1 MFLMFLFIYKYHLKY
16 LKIKNTIWTNS
27 VMSGGCLHN
36 GYFNTLN
43 SKKNIIALDNLET
56 NTRNLNVSESGS
68 IITIDPQTVG
78 NDITINLPSTNQ
90 VGCTYFFYFLNNS
103 GDAAVDINIS
113 TQDNAIHMVGN
124 FKFAVIADITG
135 AAANAAFNAALTH
148 TPDVAKI
155 TISDQLRTT
164 KNGTLKI
171 TSITSTLWLVDGLF
185 YVAAPH
191 GQNLRGETGTDTLI
205 VASTTI

>member
-16 LKIKNTIWTNS
+16 LKIKNAIWTNS
-27 VMSGGCLHN
+27 VMSGGCLHD

-43 SKKNIIALDNLET
+43 SKKNIIALTNVATNIKTLE
-56 NTRNLNVSESGS
+56 VSESGS
-68 IITIDPQTVG
+68 IITIDPSTVG

-113 TQDNAIHMVGN
+113 TQDNDIHMAGN

-155 TISDQLRTT
+155 TISDELITT

-185 YVAAPH
+185 YVATPNAL
-191 GQNLRGETGTDTLI
+191 NLNTESNNDTLI
-205 VASTTI
+205 VTSTTI